1 MTVESCSVS
10 FTLLFCPMRF
20 TCKYS
25 MQLLIIALYPV
36 YIYITFTLFPSFLK
50 CFLRDIFMGMSS
62 GYLGNPFEMQ
72 TCLDLTEIWQPEP
85 KLRWG

>member
-1 MTVESCSVS
+1 
-10 FTLLFCPMRF
+10 
-20 TCKYS
+20 
-25 MQLLIIALYPV
+25 
-36 YIYITFTLFPSFLK
+36 
-50 CFLRDIFMGMSS
+50 MGMSS